1 MAVTA
6 VGLIKPCLEKISDAA
21 SGRKFAIL
29 RHEAK
34 VSKHV
39 AIQSHDDHVPNGGA
53 ENNLLL
59 CRACSMA
66 LRRPSTRKRL
76 CKVRSYV
83 VKAQGRKTSSFQQNA
98 PSTCICCALFSCV
111 WHGNLH

>member
-34 VSKHV
+34 VSKCI

-53 ENNLLL
+53 ENNLIL

-66 LRRPSTRKRL
+66 LRRPSIRKRP

-83 VKAQGRKTSSFQQNA
+83 IKAQSRQISSFQQNA
-98 PSTCICCALFSCV
+98 QSICICCAGELCTST
-111 WHGNLH
+111 